1 MQLNPYLLF
10 NGQCEAAFKFYEK
23 CLGGKIVAKV
33 THGESPMAK
42 DTPRNG
48 TIRSFMFVS
57 WWGTTLCRGSG
68 FVAVNL
74 MLVTVPCTATKS
86 SFLGCGVTLGLGRK
100 PFLQVP
106 LGQGYVWQRYRSP
119 RSRLAG

>member
-42 DTPRNG
+42 DTPG
-48 TIRSFMFVS
+48 TAQQDPSCSSHGGGQRLDGIRR
-57 WWGTTLCRGSG
+57 TTRAL
-68 FVAVNL
+68 
-74 MLVTVPCTATKS
+74 
-86 SFLGCGVTLGLGRK
+86 
-100 PFLQVP
+100 
-106 LGQGYVWQRYRSP
+106 
-119 RSRLAG
+119 